1 MESRLI
7 TLLLI
12 LCLLEGMSNDRLT
25 TDPEHNPRD
34 DNAVSLG
41 VEQQANQNEQEVNE
55 NNLCKNKNK
64 QKDNDKKHA
73 NEQKKQDDK
82 SEQGDDQNKH
92 GDNQNPPEE
101 DQKRQEVDQKNK
113 KGDCQNIEKYIETP
127 KGPNNENKQ
136 KDQKKQDDESEQG
149 DDKNKHKCKITPKG
163 PQNCHLKNTVENTT
177 EHMKIVDKLLDSEN
191 ISAIMESMESL
202 EEILENT
209 YLNQSIT
216 HISVGHLKALMFQPD
231 ENFTGLNISEEV
243 TSDCLNDTSM
253 NLEVKLPG
261 EVLVHG
267 ENNNIVFCMI
277 TSNVFKP
284 LAVLHDRVVGITVS
298 NKTIS
303 SLQEPVNITFPL
315 PCPADQSMGTNVSF
329 SCQFLNFSD
338 NNYYREG
345 CSTHYEQGQD
355 RVLCSCNHLTYF
367 AVLMIS
373 PPLATNDEVALSYIS
388 LIGCCVS
395 LLFLIFTVGLYIQQR
410 LRRVS
415 GPADVSLKLH
425 INLAVAL
432 ILLNLHFLLMEQVS
446 SMVSSGACIYVG
458 LLLHYSLLATF
469 SWMAIEGFHL
479 YLLLVRIF
487 NIYIS
492 RYLLKLCLV
501 GWGFPAVIVIIVVII
516 NRDAYG
522 PVPLSSSEVNTT
534 ATKICYLSDE
544 VAKVVT
550 TVGFV
555 SLVLLFNLAILG
567 MAARRVLSMRVAQ
580 GGTVDV
586 ARGRV
591 RRDLC
596 TFSGISCL
604 LGVTWGLVFFS
615 FGQLATPGLYLF
627 CVLNSLQGFFI
638 CVWILVSMRKSSNRC
653 TGSVTHSVTHS
664 TKT

>member
-315 PCPADQSMGTNVSF
+315 PCPADQS
-329 SCQFLNFSD
+329 
-338 NNYYREG
+338 
-345 CSTHYEQGQD
+345 
-355 RVLCSCNHLTYF
+355 
-367 AVLMIS
+367 IS

-479 YLLLVRIF
+479 YLLLVRVF
-487 NIYIS
+487 DIYIR
-492 RYLLKLCLV
+492 RYMLKLCLV
-501 GWGFPAVIVIIVVII
+501 GWGVPTLVVVIYGSLG
-516 NRDAYG
+516 AYG
-522 PVPLSSSEVNTT
+522 KYSLSSSSNSTS
-534 ATKICYLSDE
+534 ATEICWLSSNADRLGMVIYLM
-544 VAKVVT
+544 VIIYL
-550 TVGFV
+550 G
-555 SLVLLFNLAILG
+555 LVLLFNCAMLG
-567 MAARRVLSMRVAQ
+567 VVLVRLSRQ
-580 GGTVDV
+580 
-586 ARGRV
+586 RGRGV
-591 RRDLC
+591 RHQEGRAQLWKDWA
-596 TFSGISCL
+596 TV
-604 LGVTWGLVFFS
+604 LGLS
-615 FGQLATPGLYLF
+615 
-627 CVLNSLQGFFI
+627 CVLGIPWVLAFCTYGPLSLTGNYFFTVFNSMQGIFLFL
-638 CVWILVSMRKSSNRC
+638 WILARTRKSHPQE
-653 TGSVTHSVTHS
+653 GSSFKDPS
-664 TKT
+664 TQKMDTTTFN

>member
-1 MESRLI
+1 
-7 TLLLI
+7 
-12 LCLLEGMSNDRLT
+12 
-25 TDPEHNPRD
+25 
-34 DNAVSLG
+34 
-41 VEQQANQNEQEVNE
+41 
-55 NNLCKNKNK
+55 
-64 QKDNDKKHA
+64 
-73 NEQKKQDDK
+73 
-82 SEQGDDQNKH
+82 
-92 GDNQNPPEE
+92 
-101 DQKRQEVDQKNK
+101 
-113 KGDCQNIEKYIETP
+113 
-127 KGPNNENKQ
+127 
-136 KDQKKQDDESEQG
+136 
-149 DDKNKHKCKITPKG
+149 
-163 PQNCHLKNTVENTT
+163 
-177 EHMKIVDKLLDSEN
+177 
-191 ISAIMESMESL
+191 
-202 EEILENT
+202 
-209 YLNQSIT
+209 
-216 HISVGHLKALMFQPD
+216 MFQTD

-243 TSDCLNDTSM
+243 TSDCLNETSM

-261 EVLVHG
+261 EVLVYG

-284 LAVLHDRVVGITVS
+284 LSVLYGRVVGVTVS

-303 SLQEPVNITFPL
+303 GLQEPVNITFPL
-315 PCPADQSMGTNVSF
+315 QPCPVDQSMGTNVSF
-329 SCQFLNFSD
+329 SCQFFNFSD
-338 NNYYREG
+338 NNYHSKG

-373 PPLATNDEVALSYIS
+373 PPLAMNDEVALSYIS
-388 LIGCCVS
+388 LIGCSVS
-395 LLFLIFTVGLYIQQR
+395 LLFLMFTVGLYIQQR
-410 LRRVS
+410 LRRVT
-415 GPADVSLKLH
+415 GLADVSLKLH

-432 ILLNLHFLLMEQVS
+432 ILLNLHFLLMKQVS

-479 YLLLVRIF
+479 YLLLVRVF

-516 NRDAYG
+516 NREAYG
-522 PVPLSSSEVNTT
+522 PVTLPSSGVNTT
-534 ATKICYLSDE
+534 TTKICYLSDE

-567 MAARRVLSMRVAQ
+567 MAARRVLSMSVAQ

-591 RRDLC
+591 KRDLY
-596 TFSGISCL
+596 TLLGISCL

-615 FGQLATPGLYLF
+615 FVQLATPGLYLF

-653 TGSVTHSVTHS
+653 TESVTHSVTHS